1 MSGIGF
7 LFPGQGAQHLG
18 MGRRISEESPAAARL
33 YARAEQVLGYDLQA
47 RCLDG
52 PEDELNSTV
61 ISQPALFVTSL
72 AALEWLRGDR
82 PELVDACQQA
92 AGLSLGEY
100 TALVFAGVMEFEDAL
115 AVVQK
120 RGEAMQAA
128 SDRTPSGMVSL
139 LLIEPEIVQEIC
151 DTAVQPG
158 EVLRIANRLGPGN
171 LVVSGHRAACER
183 AVELAEEAGG
193 RAVRLAVAGA
203 FHTSL
208 MEPADLQVARALEDC
223 PMAAPRIPVISN
235 VDAAAH
241 DDPEQIR
248 DLLVR
253 QVKSPVLWA
262 DSMGKLIASGIEE
275 FYEIGPG
282 RVLTG
287 LLKRID
293 RKIPCQPI
301 NDS

>member
-7 LFPGQGAQHLG
+7 LFPGQGAQHPG
-18 MGRRISEESPAAARL
+18 MGRRISEESPASARL
-33 YARAEQVLGYDLQA
+33 YARAAEVLGYDLLA
-47 RCLDG
+47 KCHDG
-52 PEDELNSTV
+52 PADELDSTV
-61 ISQPALFVTSL
+61 ISQPAIFVTSL

-82 PELVDACQQA
+82 PGLIDSCVAA

-139 LLIEPEIVQEIC
+139 LLLEPERVQEIC
-151 DTAVQPG
+151 DQAAEPG
-158 EVLRIANRLGPGN
+158 EVLVIANRLGPGN
-171 LVVSGHRAACER
+171 LVVSGHQAACER
-183 AVELAEEAGG
+183 AVELAEASGG
-193 RAVRLAVAGA
+193 RAVRLSVAGA

-208 MEPADLQVARALEDC
+208 MEPADQQVASALEDC

-235 VDAAAH
+235 VDAQAH
-241 DDPEQIR
+241 DDPEEIR

-262 DSMGKLIASGIEE
+262 DTMGKLIESGIEE

-293 RKIPCQPI
+293 RKIRCQPV
-301 NDS
+301 NDF